1 MVIPVSKPSI
11 KRQDMDAVLSC
22 LVEDNLGTASAAQ
35 EFLEKLSSYFG
46 RAGAVTLRE
55 PRRGIELLF
64 GALGVDGD
72 ATVVLSP
79 LLPQVYRDVLGA
91 RGVAPR
97 LVDVWED
104 GTIRL
109 DQVAEI
115 HPDVLVVDAPLGH
128 VPDVEQAGEIAG
140 TVIEDVSAGLGARIG
155 EKLLGT
161 FGDYTVLFLEPE
173 HLITAGG
180 GIALLGR
187 GRKEKQALA
196 AQAARLPAASRMTDV
211 NSALGLTQLR
221 SLQAFLDRRS
231 RIVEHYI
238 RSLARSR
245 HKSLPSRGVGT
256 GVPFAF
262 PVVVESNPKEAVEY
276 AKKKHVEVAYAFEGS
291 VLEALLKEAAATE
304 AAATEAAGGSAS
316 SDRGHDESDP
326 PGAGAVGIDLNAL
339 PTAERLVRRCV
350 TFPLY
355 PMLTSEQIETVGRV
369 IATLP

>member
-64 GALGVDGD
+64 AALGVDGD

-79 LLPQVYRDVLGA
+79 LLPQIYRDVLGA

-140 TVIEDVSAGLGARIG
+140 TVIEDVSAGLGATIR

-187 GRKEKQALA
+187 GRKEKQALS
-196 AQAARLPAASRMTDV
+196 AQAAQLPAASRMTDV

-231 RIVEHYI
+231 RIVEHYT

-291 VLEALLKEAAATE
+291 VLEALLKEV
-304 AAATEAAGGSAS
+304 AATEAAGGTAS
-316 SDRGHDESDP
+316 SDRGHDESDAT
-326 PGAGAVGIDLNAL
+326 GVGAVGIDLNAL